1 MYETANPYGYNPYG
15 AIYTNPYIMQQQQQ
29 AQQMAQNPQMQ
40 QGVRVSG
47 ITVVQ
52 VPTIEQVEQIQMLPG
67 ERKIVFV
74 QNDPDFLA
82 IRVSDNAG
90 FVRTEYRRSTVYDP
104 KAAQQMQQAQYA
116 TAESVDT
123 LRQEIE
129 AMKQMIGGK
138 RNDTAKPANHP
149 VARGQ

>member
-138 RNDTAKPANHP
+138 RNDTAKPATHP